1 MCPKLDFTYF
11 LIRVFR
17 SLKGDWYGERDSPDK
32 KDNFLLFSKTNS
44 FLDII
49 LPMLISSSMK
59 YYSIMYPAVIQ
70 TNTNNST
77 RLTIYKIDWRKESFY
92 WSKLIPF
99 VQIIDIT

>member
-11 LIRVFR
+11 LMRAFR

-32 KDNFLLFSKTNS
+32 NDDYLLFSKTNY

-49 LPMLISSSMK
+49 FPMLISSSMK
-59 YYSIMYPAVIQ
+59 YYSTMYPAVIQ

-77 RLTIYKIDWRKESFY
+77 RLTIYNIDWTNESFY
-92 WSKLIPF
+92 CSKLIPF